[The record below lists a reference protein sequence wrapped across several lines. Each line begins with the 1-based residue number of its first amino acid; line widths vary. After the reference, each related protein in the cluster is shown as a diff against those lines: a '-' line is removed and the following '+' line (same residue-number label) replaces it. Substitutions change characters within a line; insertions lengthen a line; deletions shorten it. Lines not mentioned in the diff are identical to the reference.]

1 MSMLGNTILFIV
13 SYVLETNL
21 FPRIIFYSNDL
32 VIMYEIV
39 IKIIFKI
46 DSISID

>member
-21 FPRIIFYSNDL
+21 FPRTIFYSNDI
-32 VIMYEIV
+32 VIMYAIV